1 MGRRPVDTFNSR
13 RPSPSPAGRR
23 RRPHVSL
30 ISSGLR
36 PIPPP
41 CLDSWTLDV
50 VGGSWAV
57 VERWG
62 TESAT
67 ISNSGP
73 LEACRQYAS
82 SGTEE
87 VRLEA
92 CPLYASSS
100 TDQVPL
106 EACRQYASSG
116 TECMCVGI
124 SCYAFRGSLGGSFEA
139 SWRPFWGLWG
149 SFWGLLGASWGLLG
163 ASWGPLGGL
172 WGPLGAL
179 LGPSGAP
186 GGGKL
191 DF

>member
-1 MGRRPVDTFNSR
+1 MYSSF
-13 RPSPSPAGRR
+13 AYI
-23 RRPHVSL
+23 HVVRISDCASQVCCLSL
-30 ISSGLR
+30 WGYQHKRCFRVVVSSGLR

-50 VGGSWAV
+50 VGGYGAV
-57 VERWG
+57 VELWG
-62 TESAT
+62 TESAR

-92 CPLYASSS
+92 CPLYASSN

-106 EACRQYASSG
+106 EACWQYASSG

-139 SWRPFWGLWG
+139 SWGPFEGPLGVSFGPLVDFLRPP
-149 SFWGLLGASWGLLG
+149 WGLLG
-163 ASWGPLGGL
+163 ASWGPLVAS
-172 WGPLGAL
+172 WP
-179 LGPSGAP
+179 
-186 GGGKL
+186 
-191 DF
+191 F